1 MSSPYLIWT
10 KLIDASKQHSH
21 AIINTIYYWKTLT
34 SMARKTV
41 ADIPSATWYSF
52 LSFTCVTLFSN
63 DVVNILKIYQTP
75 QKSEYAKLSILYIKT
90 IMKMWLASI
99 ALNKFLSYKMHMFV
113 MFVNFLHCLFWLCSL
128 IFYISISYFNRC
140 MFSVGALLWRCKA
153 NDKQSA

>member
-1 MSSPYLIWT
+1 MPLAITVITCNSHQCWSIPSRDKFSSKNSVFFGVWKRHEQSIPHMDKANRCQQAAFTCNNKHNIL
-10 KLIDASKQHSH
+10 L
-21 AIINTIYYWKTLT
+21 KTLT

-113 MFVNFLHCLFWLCSL
+113 MF
-128 IFYISISYFNRC
+128 
-140 MFSVGALLWRCKA
+140 A
-153 NDKQSA
+153 